1 MALNDLVWCGAVWR
15 AARGVRGLLVDAE
28 APARARESCKRLKL
42 VRRSRERNR
51 LPTSDELRRLDEH
64 FASAA
69 ASGRE
74 KIPMRQLMWFAIYSA
89 RRQEEITKIRRAD
102 DDSDRL
108 LGLVRDAKHPTDKE
122 DRKSTRL
129 NSSH

>member
-1 MALNDLVWCGAVWR
+1 MLVDHIAKRRAAGTGPSTALNDLVWIGAVLR
-15 AARGVRGLLVDAE
+15 AARDVRGLLVDAE

-74 KIPMRQLMWFAIYSA
+74 QIPI
-89 RRQEEITKIRRAD
+89 E
-102 DDSDRL
+102 
-108 LGLVRDAKHPTDKE
+108 
-122 DRKSTRL
+122 RKRVV
-129 NSSH
+129 